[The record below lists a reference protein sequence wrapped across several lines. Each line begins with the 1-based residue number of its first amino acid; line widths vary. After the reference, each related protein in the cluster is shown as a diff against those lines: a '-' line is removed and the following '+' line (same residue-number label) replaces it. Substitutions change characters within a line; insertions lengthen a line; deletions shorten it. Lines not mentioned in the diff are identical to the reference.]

1 MIRLSNLRDAFEGI
15 IPSVVGTVDAQGIP
29 NVSYLSHVYYVD
41 DSHVAMSNQYFSKTI
56 ANVRSQGV
64 ATVLVLDA
72 RTGQQYM
79 LDLSFKEALDSGP
92 IFERMDNQLD
102 VISELHGFGA
112 IMKLK
117 TADIYQVTD
126 CRPVDPATTLEPPPA
141 PRPRCD
147 RMGRAAALGNA
158 ISALDDADAIL
169 DATLDGLAE
178 MGFGHVMVLV
188 PDAGGTTLSTIA
200 SRGYRQRG
208 AGAEIVVG
216 DGLIGRVAKSRRP
229 IRIADMRSAV
239 RYAASAGGE
248 GRSIPLPGLKSPQCQ
263 LAVPMLA
270 RGRLRGVIFAESETS
285 FAFDHDDEQAL
296 AVVAGQL
303 AAALMLAE
311 LASEEAPARDAPA
324 CPERPDS
331 GRRFRFRYF
340 AHDDSVFIDDDY
352 VIKGV
357 AGRLL
362 YHFVRCHAESG
373 RCEFA
378 NREIRRETAL
388 KLPDLKDNLETRLI
402 LLRQRLEDKQGPVR
416 LVRPERG
423 QLRLLVDGRPEIE
436 VVESA

>member
-1 MIRLSNLRDAFEGI
+1 MIRLSELRDAFEGI
-15 IPSVVGTVDAQGIP
+15 IPSIVGTVDADGVP
-29 NVSYLSHVYYVD
+29 NVGYLSHVHYVD
-41 DSHVAMSNQYFSKTI
+41 DDHVALSNQYFSKTI

-72 RTGQQYM
+72 RTGQQYV
-79 LDLSFKEALDSGP
+79 LDLTFKEALDSGP
-92 IFERMDNQLD
+92 IFERMDAQLD
-102 VISELHGFGA
+102 IVSQLYGVGPM
-112 IMKLK
+112 MKLK
-117 TADIYQVTD
+117 SADIYHVTA
-126 CRPVDPATTLEPPPA
+126 CRPVDVASPLEPPPP

-147 RMGRAAALGNA
+147 RLGRAASLGVA

-169 DATLDGLAE
+169 DAALDGLSA
-178 MGFGHVMVLV
+178 MGFGHVMILV
-188 PDAGGTTLSTIA
+188 PDADGTTLSTIA
-200 SRGYRQRG
+200 SRGYQQRG
-208 AGAEIVVG
+208 AGAEVAIG
-216 DGLIGRVAKSRRP
+216 NGLIGRVASSRRP

-248 GRSIPLPGLKSPQCQ
+248 GRSIPLPGLPRPQCQ
-263 LAVPMLA
+263 MAVPMLA
-270 RGRLRGVIFAESETS
+270 RGSLRGVIFAESETS

-303 AAALMLAE
+303 ASALLLAE
-311 LASEEAPARDAPA
+311 INADTVPVAPVGTCPA
-324 CPERPDS
+324 AAD
-331 GRRFRFRYF
+331 GAGFRFRYF

-362 YHFVRCHAESG
+362 YHFVSAFADNG
-373 RCEFA
+373 RCDFA

-416 LVRPERG
+416 LVRSERG
-423 QLRLLVDGRPEIE
+423 QLRLVVAGRPEIE